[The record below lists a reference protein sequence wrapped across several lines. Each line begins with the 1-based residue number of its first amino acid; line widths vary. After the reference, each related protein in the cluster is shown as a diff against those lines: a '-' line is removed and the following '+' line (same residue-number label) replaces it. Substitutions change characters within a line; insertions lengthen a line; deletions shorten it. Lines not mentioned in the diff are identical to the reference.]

1 MANRNLTLEELA
13 KANLLLREIRA
24 RLDVLGGSD
33 ADLLFAYRRK
43 IAKELSYD
51 ERSKPMVRRK
61 LKALKRKEQGGICPL
76 CGKPL
81 PEKYTVLDRINAADG
96 YTPGNTRLIDEGCD
110 RRVQAERV
118 FK

>member
-1 MANRNLTLEELA
+1 MANRNLTLEELE
-13 KANLLLREIRA
+13 KANELLRETRA
-24 RLDVLGGSD
+24 RLTALAGDD

-51 ERSKPMVRRK
+51 ERSKPLVRRK

-81 PEKYTVLDRINAADG
+81 PEKYTVLDRLNAADR

-110 RRVQAERV
+110 RRVQAERA